1 MSERC
6 KLRNLVA
13 HGIYDNFY
21 LRLDLLGI
29 IAVTVLSWVI
39 NQTYDTYIAPVIKH
53 THTKSLTSVFEVGN
67 ITLKH
72 SVILHPLH
80 ENSIDQTD
88 R

>member
-39 NQTYDTYIAPVIKH
+39 NQTYDH
-53 THTKSLTSVFEVGN
+53 THKKFDLSFRGGKYNVEAFDYLTSVSRKFY
-67 ITLKH
+67 
-72 SVILHPLH
+72 
-80 ENSIDQTD
+80 
-88 R
+88 